1 MSLARQDS
9 FPGDYR
15 PKTKLQWREVRA
27 GLVRDFAGRCAYCEK
42 PITAKSMHIDHAIPR
57 CQGGT
62 DHYANL
68 HASCPRC
75 NMSKGGRSVWQWTDP
90 GDWAKRDQYPAN
102 DQ

>member
-1 MSLARQDS
+1 MSMARQDS
-9 FPGDYR
+9 FPCDFLPR
-15 PKTKLQWREVRA
+15 TKAQWREVRHA
-27 GLVRDFAGRCAYCEK
+27 LIRDFKGRCDYCEK

-62 DHYANL
+62 DHYCNL

-90 GDWAKRDQYPAN
+90 EDWANRHLYAAN